1 MATAVGL
8 VVKSESAATAMANG
22 ARTHP
27 PPPPPPCAAPTPG
40 DSKHQLLHNP
50 GLAVEWSAEE
60 QSILDESLHTFGS
73 EAGVWKY
80 IKIAALLS
88 DKSVRDVAL
97 RCRWMAK
104 KEVGKRRKAE
114 EQHNASKKSKD
125 KKDKTVDVKPSTAAL
140 AKTGGNGNSNNNNT
154 STNTGSMPMYST
166 TPLPIDADDGISNEA
181 IGGTAGEL
189 FDQNLQVVVQIRA
202 NLAAGK
208 AQENTDLLAK
218 FRDNLEALLDG
229 MSNVSGIMSHM
240 PPLQIAINRELADT
254 ILPTKS
260 QP

>member
-1 MATAVGL
+1 
-8 VVKSESAATAMANG
+8 MANG

-125 KKDKTVDVKPSTAAL
+125 KKVSICLFSLAL
-140 AKTGGNGNSNNNNT
+140 VG